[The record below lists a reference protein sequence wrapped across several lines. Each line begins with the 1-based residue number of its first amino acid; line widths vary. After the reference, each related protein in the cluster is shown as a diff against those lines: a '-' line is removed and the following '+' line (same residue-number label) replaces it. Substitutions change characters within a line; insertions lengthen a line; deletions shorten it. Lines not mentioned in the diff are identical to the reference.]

1 MTIRQQL
8 EQLRLGCHDTMSAF
22 APYRMAHGGYW
33 VKHSACGWCTVPR
46 YRFEAYHGADSHPS
60 IVDMEDNSDPWQIW
74 GTRIVTGIIA
84 ASGVMVAVILS

>member
-1 MTIRQQL
+1 MTIRQALAQF
-8 EQLRLGCHDTMSAF
+8 RLGCHDTMSAF

-60 IVDMEDNSDPWQIW
+60 IVDMEDCSDPWQTW